1 MRIHFLL
8 FFLSVCLSFASF
20 GQLSKAPF
28 PDLTG
33 NETPTYEQLIV
44 KYQELANQHNEI
56 ELYSMGESDYGLP
69 IYLCVLNGAQDS
81 IQTFE
86 KARNSTT
93 LLINNG
99 IHPGEPD
106 GINACLIWMEDWIK
120 AGKNTKDMPVIGII
134 PAYNVGG
141 MINRSSSSR
150 ANQEG
155 PEEYGFRGNAQNLD
169 LNRDFIK
176 MDSKNMFAFAKIFHG
191 LDPDVFIDTHVSNGA
206 DYQYTLTYI
215 ASVKERMAP
224 SMAKITHDEFL
235 PFLTESLKKKKVDM
249 ISYVNLKK
257 DVPEKGMA
265 IFNDLP
271 RYAMGYGALF
281 NTMSFTIE
289 THMLKSFPNRTQAT
303 LDFLKCTI
311 VWMSEHS
318 KELEKAREDAIV
330 YDLKT
335 LKFPFNYELTDE
347 VDSILFKGYEHTYPI
362 SEVTGLKRL
371 KYHRDRPFEKNIPF
385 FQSYEPRDSV
395 DVPDYYVVGR
405 QCTDVIERLK
415 ANGVEMET
423 LSGDFETYQI
433 HQFRVAKFK
442 SLEKPYEGHFLHSG
456 VSVDEVPI
464 VEQFQPMLKPGGDM
478 IISTH
483 GANKA
488 KRRFIVSVLEPEMPD
503 SYFAWNFFDSYVQQK
518 EYFSSY
524 VFEDKAVE
532 ILAEDEE
539 LRYWFEKKK
548 KEDAEFAKSAWA
560 QLYFIYQ
567 HSEFYEPTH
576 NCLPVFTINDL

>member
-1 MRIHFLL
+1 MRLHTLLGIVFLS
-8 FFLSVCLSFASF
+8 FTFLSV
-20 GQLSKAPF
+20 GQSGENPF
-28 PDLTG
+28 PDLSG
-33 NETPTYEQLIV
+33 NETPTYYQLIE
-44 KYQELANQHNEI
+44 KYSELAAGHDEI
-56 ELYSMGESDYGLP
+56 ELYKMGESDYGLP
-69 IYLCVLNGAQDS
+69 IYVCILNGAQDS
-81 IQTFE
+81 IKTFE
-86 KARNSTT
+86 KAQNSTT
-93 LLINNG
+93 LMINNG

-120 AGKNTKDMPVIGII
+120 GGKNTKKMPVIGII
-134 PAYNVGG
+134 PSYNVGG

-150 ANQEG
+150 ANQQG

-191 LDPDVFIDTHVSNGA
+191 LNPDVFIDTHVSNGA

-235 PFLTESLKKKKVDM
+235 PSLTESLARKDVDM
-249 ISYVNLKK
+249 ISYVNLKE
-257 DVPEKGMA
+257 DVPEKGIT

-289 THMLKSFPNRTQAT
+289 THMLKAFQDRTQAT
-303 LDFLKCTI
+303 LSFLKCTV

-318 KELEKAREDAIV
+318 EELEKARKDALLF
-330 YDLKT
+330 DAMNN
-335 LKFPFNYELTDE
+335 KFAFNYELSEKKDWL
-347 VDSILFKGYEHTYPI
+347 LFKGFEHSYPI

-371 KYHRDRPFEKNIPF
+371 KYHRNRPFETYIPF
-385 FQSYEPRDSV
+385 YQTYEAKDTVS
-395 DVPDYYVVGR
+395 VPDYYVVGR
-405 QCTDVIERLK
+405 QCTEVIERLK

-423 LSGDFETYQI
+423 FIVD
-433 HQFRVAKFK
+433 RK
-442 SLEKPYEGHFLHSG
+442 SYTEFDQYKMVSYKSVNRPYEGHFLHS
-456 VSVDEVPI
+456 DIKAERVPI
-464 VEQFQPMLKPGGDM
+464 KMESHPMLKQGDM
-478 IISTH
+478 IIHT
-483 GANKA
+483 NQPT
-488 KRRFIVSVLEPEMPD
+488 RRFLVSVLEPEMPD

-532 ILAEDEE
+532 LLAEKEG
-539 LRYWFEKKK
+539 LRKEFEKKK
-548 KEDAEFAKSAWA
+548 EADVEFRESSWS

-567 HSEFYEPTH
+567 NSEFYEPTH
-576 NCLPVFTINDL
+576 NCLPIFRIAR

>member
-1 MRIHFLL
+1 MRIHLHL
-8 FFLSVCLSFASF
+8 FILSVCLSFVSSA
-20 GQLSKAPF
+20 QLSKPPF
-28 PDLTG
+28 PNLKG
-33 NETPTYEQLIV
+33 NETPTYEQLII
-44 KYQELANQHNEI
+44 KYQELANQHDEI

-69 IYLCVLNGAQDS
+69 IYVCVLNGAQDS

-106 GINACLIWMEDWIK
+106 GINACLIWIEDWIN
-120 AGKNTKDMPVIGII
+120 AGKNTKNMPVIGII

-235 PFLTESLKKKKVDM
+235 PFLTKSLEKKDVDM
-249 ISYVNLKK
+249 ISYVNLKE
-257 DVPEKGMA
+257 DVPEKGMS

-289 THMLKSFPNRTQAT
+289 THMLKAFQDRTQAT

-318 KELEKAREDAIV
+318 KNLEKARKDAFS
-330 YDLKT
+330 YDAAT
-335 LKFPFNYELTDE
+335 LKFPFNYELTGK
-347 VDSILFKGYEHTYPI
+347 VDSIPFKGYEHTYPI

-385 FQSYEPRDSV
+385 YQTYVAKDTV
-395 DVPDYYVVGR
+395 TIPDYYVIGQ

-415 ANGVEMET
+415 ANGVEMNV
-423 LSGDFETYQI
+423 LNGDFETYQI
-433 HQFRVAKFK
+433 DQFRVVTFK
-442 SLEKPYEGHFLHSG
+442 SLEKPYEGHFLHSKI
-456 VSVDEVPI
+456 SVEKVPI
-464 VEQFQPMLKPGGDM
+464 VEQFQPMLKAGD
-478 IISTH
+478 ILVSTNQP
-483 GANKA
+483 A
-488 KRRFIVSVLEPEMPD
+488 RRFIVSVLEPEMPD

-532 ILAEDEE
+532 ILESDPE
-539 LRYWFEKKK
+539 LKKQFEKKK
-548 KEDAEFAKSAWA
+548 EEDQTFRENAWA
-560 QLYFIYQ
+560 QLYYIYQ

-576 NCLPVFTINDL
+576 NRLPVFTMMDL

>member
-1 MRIHFLL
+1 MRLHTLFLIL
-8 FFLSVCLSFASF
+8 CSSLSFLSNA
-20 GQLSKAPF
+20 QL
-28 PDLTG
+28 DG
-33 NETPTYEQLIV
+33 NTTPTYLELIEIYSQL
-44 KYQELANQHNEI
+44 AADHDEI

-69 IYLCVLNGAQDS
+69 IYVCVLNGAQDS
-81 IQTFE
+81 TKTFE

-93 LLINNG
+93 LMINNG

-106 GINACLIWMEDWIK
+106 GINACLIWIEDWIK

-134 PAYNVGG
+134 PSYNAGG

-155 PEEYGFRGNAQNLD
+155 PDEYGFRGNAQNLD

-176 MDSKNMFAFAKIFHG
+176 MDSKNMFAFAKIFHA
-191 LDPDVFIDTHVSNGA
+191 LDPDAFIDTHVSNGA

-224 SMAKITHDEFL
+224 TMAEITHNEFVPYMTGNL
-235 PFLTESLKKKKVDM
+235 ARQDIDM
-249 ISYVNLKK
+249 ISYVNLAE
-257 DVPEKGMA
+257 DVPEKGMS

-271 RYAMGYGALF
+271 RYSMGYAALF

-289 THMLKSFPNRTQAT
+289 THMLKAFNDRTQAT
-303 LDFLKCTI
+303 LSFLKCTI
-311 VWMSEHS
+311 VWMSENS
-318 KELEKAREDAIV
+318 DDLERARGDAFE
-330 YDLKT
+330 YDQNLA
-335 LKFPFNYELTDE
+335 KFPFNYQLTE
-347 VDSILFKGYEHTYPI
+347 QKDSILFKGFEHTFPI

-371 KYHRDRPFEKNIPF
+371 KYHRDQPFEKYIPF
-385 FQSYEPRDSV
+385 YQTYAPKNDLEI
-395 DVPDYYVVGR
+395 PDYYVIGR

-415 ANGVEMET
+415 ANGVE
-423 LSGDFETYQI
+423 FENGPFDASKYRDVEFEQY
-433 HQFRVAKFK
+433 KMKSFK
-442 SLEKPYEGHFLHSG
+442 SSTRPYEGHFLHSKMEIDA
-456 VSVDEVPI
+456 VDPVKVMIKNGDLLVPTN
-464 VEQFQPMLKPGGDM
+464 QR
-478 IISTH
+478 
-483 GANKA
+483 N
-488 KRRFIVSVLEPEMPD
+488 RRFIVSVLEPEMPD

-532 ILAEDEE
+532 LLAADPE
-539 LRYWFEKKK
+539 LKKSFEAKKAADK
-548 KEDAEFAKSAWA
+548 DFRENAYA

-576 NCLPVFTINDL
+576 NLLPLFRIVR

>member
-1 MRIHFLL
+1 MRLQKL
-8 FFLSVCLSFASF
+8 FVVLCLSLSFLSSAQF
-20 GQLSKAPF
+20 
-28 PDLTG
+28 DG
-33 NETPTYEQLIV
+33 NTTPTYPELIKLYQQLAT
-44 KYQELANQHNEI
+44 EHDEI
-56 ELYSMGESDYGLP
+56 ELYEMGKSDYGLP
-69 IYLCVLNGAQDS
+69 IYVCILNGAQDS
-81 IQTFE
+81 VKTFE

-93 LLINNG
+93 LFINNG

-106 GINACLIWMEDWIK
+106 GINACLIWINDWIK
-120 AGKNTKDMPVIGII
+120 AGKNTKNMPVIGII

-141 MINRSSSSR
+141 MMNRSSTSR

-176 MDSKNMFAFAKIFHG
+176 MDSKNMFAFAKIFHA

-235 PFLTESLKKKKVDM
+235 PFLTESLEKKDIDM
-249 ISYVNLKK
+249 ISYVNLKE
-257 DVPEKGMA
+257 DVPEKGMS

-289 THMLKSFPNRTQAT
+289 THMLKAFQDRTQAT
-303 LDFLKCTI
+303 LSFLKCTI

-318 KELEKAREDAIV
+318 GELEKARKDAFE
-330 YDLKT
+330 YDQENT
-335 LKFPFNYELTDE
+335 TFAFNYQLTDR
-347 VDSILFKGYEHTYPI
+347 VDSISFKGFEHTYPI

-371 KYHRDRPFEKNIPF
+371 KYHRDRPFVKNIPF
-385 FQSYEPRDSV
+385 YQTYQANDSV
-395 DVPDYYVVGR
+395 DVPNYYIIGQ
-405 QCTDVIERLK
+405 QCDDVIERLQ
-415 ANGVEMET
+415 ANGVEMEMYN
-423 LSGDFETYQI
+423 GDSDHSAFE
-433 HQFRVAKFK
+433 QFRVK
-442 SLEKPYEGHFLHSG
+442 SFESGKRPYEGHFLHTN
-456 VSVDEVPI
+456 I
-464 VEQFQPMLKPGGDM
+464 KVESIPLKRELQPMLKNGDVL
-478 IISTH
+478 IPTNQR
-483 GANKA
+483 NK
-488 KRRFIVSVLEPEMPD
+488 RFIISVLEPEMPD

-532 ILAEDEE
+532 ILANDQE
-539 LRYWFEKKK
+539 LKKALERK
-548 KEDAEFAKSAWA
+548 KEEDAEFAKSSWA
-560 QLYFIYQ
+560 QLYYIYQ

-576 NCLPVFTINDL
+576 NRLPIFRIVM

>member
-8 FFLSVCLSFASF
+8 FFLSVCLNFASLA
-20 GQLSKAPF
+20 QLSKPPF
-28 PDLTG
+28 PDLKG

-44 KYQELANQHNEI
+44 KYQELADQHEEI

-106 GINACLIWMEDWIK
+106 GINACLIWIEDWIK

-191 LDPDVFIDTHVSNGA
+191 IDPDVFIDTHVSNGA

-235 PFLTESLKKKKVDM
+235 PFLTKSLKRKKVDM
-249 ISYVNLKK
+249 ISYVNLKE
-257 DVPEKGMA
+257 DVPEKGMS

-289 THMLKSFPNRTQAT
+289 THMLKSFPDRTQAT

-318 KELEKAREDAIV
+318 KELEKAREDAIM
-330 YDLKT
+330 YDLQT

-385 FQSYEPRDSV
+385 YQSYEARDSV
-395 DVPDYYVVGR
+395 IIPDYYVVGR

-433 HQFRVAKFK
+433 QQFRVATFK
-442 SLEKPYEGHFLHSG
+442 SLEKPYEGHFLHLG
-456 VSVDEVPI
+456 VNVDEVPI
-464 VEQFQPMLKPGGDM
+464 VEQFQPMLKPGGDV
-478 IISTH
+478 IISTR
-483 GANKA
+483 GANRA

-524 VFEDKAVE
+524 VFEDKAME

-539 LRYWFEKKK
+539 LR
-548 KEDAEFAKSAWA
+548 
-560 QLYFIYQ
+560 
-567 HSEFYEPTH
+567 
-576 NCLPVFTINDL
+576 